1 MDLVHTVT
9 SPAGK
14 RRVRPDEARW
24 VHRDVGTP
32 GRVNLRSAWLIPL
45 ALILLCGLH
54 PPAAVR
60 AQAPTPRFTSLTAEQ
75 GLSHNAVRCILQDS
89 QGFMWFGT
97 QDGLNRYDGYTFTI
111 YRHRRSDPNSL
122 SSNVITALYQDRAGT
137 LWVGTITGLDSFA
150 GGAARFDH
158 HSAIGEQVSEIYED
172 AAGNLWIGTEGAGL
186 FRYDRAAGQFT
197 QYLHDPSDPHSL
209 SSDNVSAIYEDSAGI
224 LWVGTT
230 HSGLNGF
237 DPVTLTFAR
246 YQHAAA
252 DPHSL
257 SYDRVTAIYEDRS
270 GVLWVG
276 TGDDYEVEVGG
287 LNAFDRNT
295 GRFTRYL
302 YDPQD
307 LHSLSHNDVKAIY
320 EDQAGALWIG
330 TDDGLNVLDR
340 TANTFVR
347 YHHDPLDPYSLANGR
362 ITAIYEDHNGTLWF
376 GTDARGLSRYARVK
390 EKFMRLQPDPL
401 TANGLSG
408 SVIGA
413 LYEDRDG
420 DLWIGIHGGGLDRY
434 DRATGQFT
442 HYSHD
447 ADDPT
452 SLSHDHVKAL
462 CEDHESVLWVGT
474 NQGLDRYER
483 ATGQFTHYIHDPG
496 DPNSL
501 GPGAVKVILEDHTH
515 ALWIGTEDPGSI
527 NRFDMTAG
535 AFTRYGYDPADPNSL
550 INTYGVRA
558 IYEDQAGDLW
568 LGTYNGLVHFDP
580 GAGRFTQYLHD
591 PDDPHSLSHNFVWS
605 IYEDPDRNLWIGTAE
620 GLNRLD
626 RASGQFAVY
635 TMEDGL
641 PNDGVMCILGDQQG
655 NLWLGTDGGGL
666 SRFNPW
672 TETFKNYDVSDGL
685 ASNVTMLGVCHRGMS
700 GEMFFGTLNGVTA
713 FYPADVKDNPYVP
726 PIVLTAFR
734 KFDETVEL
742 DAPLVE
748 VEEITLS
755 YRDNF
760 FAFEFAALD
769 YTDPARNQYAYQ
781 LEGFDKEWIYCGTR
795 RYASYT
801 NLPPGA
807 YIFRVKGTN
816 NDGIW
821 NEEGRAVRVIIT
833 PPFWQTWWFRVLAGA
848 IALGVVSA
856 VAVVRMR
863 YVAVLRESEAQFR
876 ALFENAPL
884 GVFELDMTSTPPRIT
899 RANRQSERVYGWSTA
914 ELTSASLDSLFPP
927 DTWPTLER
935 TMSTLSPGKTF
946 AIESTGLR
954 QDGTAFPIR
963 ISATGGTG
971 HDLKRAILAIE
982 DITAEK
988 HRRSEEEAIAEER
1001 RRIAREIHD
1010 GLAQDLA
1017 GLRFRVRLWHTL
1029 VDDDPAQMHVE
1040 LDGLRDLLREKIRD
1054 VRRSIFALRPVAL
1067 DELGFYPAL
1076 RQFIGEFGE
1085 QNQLYIDLRITGPPE
1100 RLPVFLEPVLF
1111 RITQE
1116 SLNNVG
1122 KHTQAQMVWIALDL
1136 TSPDVVRLRIRDDG
1150 EGFDLALLEQAF
1162 QRGHLGLK
1170 QMRERVE
1177 NLQGVFELHSQL
1189 GSGTEIQVILPLTG
1203 EREA

>member
-1 MDLVHTVT
+1 M
-9 SPAGK
+9 
-14 RRVRPDEARW
+14 
-24 VHRDVGTP
+24 
-32 GRVNLRSAWLIPL
+32 
-45 ALILLCGLH
+45 
-54 PPAAVR
+54 R
-60 AQAPTPRFTSLTAEQ
+60 AQAPTPRFTSLTTEQ

-97 QDGLNRYDGYTFTI
+97 QNGLNRYDGYTFTI

-137 LWVGTITGLDSFA
+137 LWIGTIAGLDSLA
-150 GGAARFDH
+150 GGTARFDH
-158 HSAIGEQVSEIYED
+158 YPAIGEQVSEIYED

-186 FRYDRAAGQFT
+186 FRYDRAADQFT
-197 QYLHDPSDPHSL
+197 QYLHTSSDPHSL
-209 SSDNVSAIYEDSAGI
+209 SHNNVSSIYEDSAGM

-230 HSGLNGF
+230 HGGLNAF

-246 YQHAAA
+246 YQHTTA

-287 LNAFDRNT
+287 LNAFERNT

-302 YDPQD
+302 HDPQD
-307 LHSLSHNDVKAIY
+307 RHSLSHNDVKAIH
-320 EDQAGALWIG
+320 EDQTGALWIG

-347 YHHDPLDPYSLANGR
+347 YHHDPLDPHSLADGR

-376 GTDARGLSRYARVK
+376 GTDASGISKYARVK

-401 TANGLSG
+401 TANSLSG
-408 SVIGA
+408 AVIGA
-413 LYEDRDG
+413 LYEDRTG
-420 DLWIGIHGGGLDRY
+420 DAGEYTLWIGIHGGGLDRY

-442 HYSHD
+442 HYSHT
-447 ADDPT
+447 ADDPH
-452 SLSHDHVKAL
+452 SLGHDHVKAL
-462 CEDHESVLWVGT
+462 YEDHEGVLWVGT
-474 NQGLDRYER
+474 NQGLDRYDR
-483 ATGQFTHYIHDPG
+483 ATGEFTHYVHDPG
-496 DPNSL
+496 DPGSL
-501 GPGAVKVILEDHTH
+501 SRGAVKVILEDHTH

-527 NRFDMTAG
+527 NRLDITTG
-535 AFTRYGYDPADPNSL
+535 TFTRYEHDPADPNSF

-558 IYEDQAGDLW
+558 IYEDPAGDLW

-580 GAGRFTQYLHD
+580 DAGKFTQYLHD
-591 PDDPHSLSHNFVWS
+591 PDNSHSLSHNFVWS

-626 RASGQFAVY
+626 RATGQFAVY

-641 PNDGVMCILGDQQG
+641 PNDGVMCILGDPQG

-672 TETFKNYDVSDGL
+672 TETIKNYDVSDGL
-685 ASNVTMLGVCHRGMS
+685 ASNVTMLGVCHRGRS
-700 GEMFFGTLNGVTA
+700 GEMFFGTLDGVTA
-713 FYPADVKDNPYVP
+713 FYPDSVKDNPYVP

-734 KFDETVEL
+734 KFDETVEF
-742 DAPLVE
+742 DTPLAE

-781 LEGFDKEWIYCGTR
+781 LEGFDKDWIYCGTR

-801 NLPPGA
+801 NLPPGE
-807 YIFRVKGTN
+807 YTFRVKGTN

-833 PPFWQTWWFRVLAGA
+833 PPFWQTWWFRILAGA
-848 IALGVVSA
+848 IGLGVVF
-856 VAVVRMR
+856 AVVGARMR
-863 YVAVLRESEAQFR
+863 YAAVLRQSEAQFR

-914 ELTSASLDSLFPP
+914 ALTSASLGSIFPP
-927 DTWPTLER
+927 DAWPTLER
-935 TMSTLSPGKTF
+935 TLYALGPGET
-946 AIESTGLR
+946 ITVESTGLR

-988 HRRSEEEAIAEER
+988 HRRSEEEAIDEER

-1040 LDGLRDLLREKIRD
+1040 LDGLRDLLREKIHD

-1085 QNQLYIDLRITGPPE
+1085 QNQLYVDMRVAGPPE
-1100 RLPVFLEPVLF
+1100 RLPAFLEPVLF
-1111 RITQE
+1111 RIIQE
-1116 SLNNVG
+1116 SLNNAG
-1122 KHTQAQMVWIALDL
+1122 KHAHAQTIRIALDL
-1136 TSPDVVRLRIRDDG
+1136 TSPAVVALSIRDDG
-1150 EGFDLALLEQAF
+1150 VGFDPAMLDQAS
-1162 QRGHLGLK
+1162 QRRHLGLK

-1177 NLQGVFELHSQL
+1177 NLKGAFEVHSQL